1 MNLENQSTP
10 TNDSGVGASAPS
22 SSSGSEGLAQ
32 SSTPANSTSS
42 GLGEQGNSTGGDYST
57 LEKRFQDTQRAFHQS
72 QSQLSEYQKKLQALE
87 GQVQTVDQLK
97 NALAQ
102 GLGLAGQESQPDVF
116 DQLASDPNYIQSLVD
131 QRVQEALTP
140 FQQQQQYVE
149 LEKFAANQ
157 QVAKQEYLN
166 NLKDQY
172 GEEFANEMSN
182 VNDVA
187 AAINPKIG
195 EMRQVLNN
203 PMLTGEQKAQI
214 QGELNQLE
222 IQAIQQVGGIQNLQK
237 IKLADFVLNNMD
249 ALGQQYYEM
258 KQKKERSYGNASGF
272 GQNGTNGAGT
282 YNSGSGDSGFSVT
295 SVRR

>member
-10 TNDSGVGASAPS
+10 TSDSGVGASAPS

-72 QSQLSEYQKKLQALE
+72 QSQLSEYQKKLQSLE

-258 KQKKERSYGNASGF
+258 KQKKERNYGNASGF

>member
-10 TNDSGVGASAPS
+10 TSDSGVGASAPS

-72 QSQLSEYQKKLQALE
+72 QSQLSEYQKKLQSLE

-187 AAINPKIG
+187 AAINPRIG
-195 EMRQVLNN
+195 QMRQVLNN